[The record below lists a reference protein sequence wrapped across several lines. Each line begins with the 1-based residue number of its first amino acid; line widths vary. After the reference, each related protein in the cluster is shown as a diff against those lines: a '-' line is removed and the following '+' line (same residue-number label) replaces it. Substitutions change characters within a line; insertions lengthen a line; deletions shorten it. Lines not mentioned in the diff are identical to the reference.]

1 MTRWIRYA
9 LMALLPLVVLAI
21 GALGAFQ
28 LISSYEAPEQRPPE
42 IPPPSVQVEEVQPGR
57 VQLTV
62 KTEGTVAP
70 RTESELV
77 PEVSGRVT
85 SVSQSLVVG
94 GFFEAGDTLLTI
106 DAKEYELAVI
116 GARSAVAQ
124 SKLRIEIEQQEA
136 DVAIKEWET
145 LGEGAAPDLVAR
157 VPYLNE
163 ARAALASAE
172 AQLEKAEFD
181 LERTV
186 VKAPYAGRVRTKRVD
201 VGQFVQR
208 GAAVATLYSVD
219 IAEVRLPIPDDELA
233 FLDLPLVYRG
243 AEQSGG
249 ADGRGPRVVLHSDFA
264 GQRFS
269 WSGRIVRTEGEID
282 PQTRMVHAIAQVKDP
297 YAQGANSRRP
307 PLAVGMFVEAEIQG
321 RGLSNVVVLP
331 RTVVHGDNVVW
342 IIGDDNRL
350 EFREVEIARRETDR
364 VIIRSGIK
372 LGERICVSP
381 LESAVN
387 GMVVRVIEK
396 QPEQAASAD

>member
-21 GALGAFQ
+21 GALGALQ
-28 LISSYEAPEQRPPE
+28 LISTYEAPEQRAPE
-42 IPPPSVQVEEVQPGR
+42 IPPPSVEVEEIRLENVR
-57 VQLTV
+57 LTV

-85 SVSQSLVVG
+85 SVSRSLVAG
-94 GFFEAGDTLLTI
+94 GFFEEGDTLLTI
-106 DAKEYELAVI
+106 DAKEYELAII

-124 SKLRIEIEQQEA
+124 SKLRIAIEQQEA

-157 VPYLNE
+157 LPYLNE
-163 ARAALASAE
+163 ARAALAASE
-172 AQLEKAEFD
+172 AQLEKAELD

-186 VKAPYAGRVRTKRVD
+186 LKAPYAGRVRTKRVD

-208 GAAVATLYSVD
+208 GGAVATIYSVD

-233 FLDLPLVYRG
+233 FLNLPLVYRG
-243 AEQSGG
+243 VEDSGG
-249 ADGRGPRVVLHSDFA
+249 ADGRGPRVVLRADFA
-264 GQRFS
+264 GQRHS

-282 PQTRMVHAIAQVKDP
+282 PQTRMVHAVAQVMDP
-297 YAQGANSRRP
+297 YAQGENRRRP
-307 PLAVGMFVEAEIQG
+307 PLAVGMFVEAEIEG
-321 RGLSNVVVLP
+321 RGFRNVVALP
-331 RTVVHGDNVVW
+331 RTVVHGDNIVW

-350 EFREVEIARRETDR
+350 EFREVEILRREVDR
-364 VIIRSGIK
+364 VIIRSGIEA
-372 LGERICVSP
+372 GERLCVSP

-387 GMVVRVIEK
+387 GMSVRVVER
-396 QPEQAASAD
+396 QLEQAAATD

>member
-1 MTRWIRYA
+1 MTRWIRYV

-21 GALGAFQ
+21 GGFGAFQ
-28 LISSYEAPEQRPPE
+28 LVSSYEAPEQRPPE
-42 IPPPSVQVEEVQPGR
+42 IPPPSVEVEEIQPGR

-85 SVSQSLVVG
+85 SVSQSLVAG
-94 GFFEAGDTLLTI
+94 GFFEEGDTLMTI

-219 IAEVRLPIPDDELA
+219 VAEVRLPIPDDELA
-233 FLDLPLVYRG
+233 FVNLPLVYRG
-243 AEQSGG
+243 AEEIGG
-249 ADGRGPRVVLHSDFA
+249 ADGRGPRVVLRSDFA
-264 GQRFS
+264 GQSFS

-297 YAQGANSRRP
+297 YAQGKNSRRP

-321 RGLSNVVVLP
+321 RGFTNVVALP
-331 RTVVHGDNVVW
+331 RTVIHGDNIVW
-342 IIGDDNRL
+342 IVGDDDRL
-350 EFREVEIARRETDR
+350 EFREVEIVRRETDR
-364 VIIRSGIK
+364 IIIRSGIK
-372 LGERICVSP
+372 SGERICVSP

-387 GMVVRVIEK
+387 GMSVRVLER
-396 QPEQAASAD
+396 QLEQAASAE